1 MNRSLTRTELDWC
14 VMALNHD
21 IAAMQAEID
30 ASQDDAV
37 ASIAK
42 IAIDGRETLRT
53 KLLDIIMNGQKTVAI
68 R

>member
-1 MNRSLTRTELDWC
+1 
-14 VMALNHD
+14 
-21 IAAMQAEID
+21 MQAEME
-30 ASQDDAV
+30 ASQDDAL